1 MHSNGGETVT
11 WASPVRAFLMRHPR
25 ILGTM
30 LNAWG
35 VLIGSLAVF
44 ACVVFFID
52 PESTIDR
59 SSLSFQLGGWANV
72 WNILYGV
79 GGLLMVYGI
88 VRPDRAADV
97 AGLFLFGGATLIN
110 FTSIALTL
118 GPRSLIVAPHLIGF
132 CLAALARAVVIIVIA
147 ETRDGPELPPP

>member
-11 WASPVRAFLMRHPR
+11 WASRVRAFLMRHPR

-44 ACVVFFID
+44 ACAVFFID
-52 PESTIDR
+52 PESTLDR

-72 WNILYGV
+72 WNVLYGV

-97 AGLFLFGGATLIN
+97 AGLFLFGRRDAHQFHVDRAHARAAVADRRT
-110 FTSIALTL
+110 
-118 GPRSLIVAPHLIGF
+118 APHRVLPRGDRPRGRHHRDRGD
-132 CLAALARAVVIIVIA
+132 ALRA
-147 ETRDGPELPPP
+147 